1 MDSKFV
7 TLPRLSRFL
16 ENLKNLFVQKDGSK
30 VLSDNNY
37 TTAEKEKLAG
47 ITSGANKYTLPTA
60 SGTVLG
66 GVKIG
71 NNMSIDSN
79 GAISP
84 VLTSKV
90 DKVEGKGLSTNDY
103 TTAEKTKLAG
113 IASAA
118 NKYVLPTASA
128 TELGGIKVG
137 ANLTITNGVL
147 SADQRKIDLTPYA
160 KTADVASTYET
171 KSDATAKQT
180 ALNNAIA
187 LKANASDL
195 AAYAKKSDVASAVIY
210 KGTVANY
217 SDLPSTGMA
226 VGWMYNITN
235 ADEANGVA
243 AGDNLV
249 YNGKGWDNYRGTIV
263 IDEASD
269 TDIDGLFTV

>member
-16 ENLKNLFVQKDGSK
+16 ENLKNLFVQKDGNK

-47 ITSGANKYTLPTA
+47 ISSGANKYTLPTA

-71 NNMSIDSN
+71 TNMSIDST

-90 DKVEGKGLSTNDY
+90 DKVDGKGLSTNDY
-103 TTAEKTKLAG
+103 TTSEKTKLAG
-113 IASAA
+113 IADGA

-128 TELGGIKVG
+128 TVLGGVKVG

-147 SADQRKIDLTPYA
+147 SADQQKIDLTPYA

-171 KSDATAKQT
+171 KSDATSKQT

-235 ADEANGVA
+235 ADEAHGIA
-243 AGDNLV
+243 AGDNVV
-249 YNGKGWDNYRGTIV
+249 YNGKDWDNYRGTIV